1 MIRWKLIKE
10 TANRLLSE
18 ANISSPPVELEVLL
32 EQQGVS
38 LTSAPAEEQI
48 SGFLL
53 RRAGEVPVIGF
64 NSSLPRVRQRFI
76 IAHELGHLLL
86 HNKSGLHVDRS
97 LVRLGGQAKS
107 DVVDEEEVEA
117 NRFAAELLMPE
128 KLIREEVR
136 MIGRAAV
143 DDDPVIDL
151 LAQKYNVSRQA
162 MTIRLTSLEVIQ
174 V

>member
-10 TANRLLSE
+10 TASRLLSE
-18 ANISSPPVELEVLL
+18 ANISSSPVELEVVL
-32 EQQGVS
+32 ENQGVS

-53 RRAGEVPVIGF
+53 RRAGEVPVIGV
-64 NSSLPRVRQRFI
+64 NSALPRVRQRFI

-97 LVRLGGQAKS
+97 LVRLYGYAKS
-107 DVVDEEEVEA
+107 DVVDEDEVEA
-117 NRFAAELLMPE
+117 NRFAAELLIPE
-128 KLIREEVR
+128 DLIRDDVR
-136 MIGRAAV
+136 MIGHVAV
-143 DDDPVIDL
+143 DDDPVINL

-162 MTIRLTSLEVIQ
+162 MTIRLTSLGVIQ
-174 V
+174 M